1 MTWSAG
7 HAGPVDQDA
16 IQLVEEQ
23 HRRLR
28 ALLED
33 LERQPAVTERIL
45 GGQLRARQELVRT
58 IERTFVQQEAA
69 KHRHLWPV
77 VGRALPDGDA
87 VSREAIVQ
95 CREIEHQ
102 LVKVRWFG
110 DRDSEVNDVI
120 AALAERIRAHLAFEH
135 EQLTRLRRHRPEQDL
150 GKVAARMS
158 SRGWARPTRP
168 HPDLPGSRRLAGLL
182 GIPMA
187 VVDHLL
193 DTFAFR
199 PTGS

>member
-1 MTWSAG
+1 
-7 HAGPVDQDA
+7 VDQDA
-16 IQLVEEQ
+16 TQLVEEQ
-23 HRRLR
+23 HRLLR
-28 ALLED
+28 GLLDD

-77 VGRALPDGDA
+77 LRRALPDGDT
-87 VSREAIVQ
+87 VVHEAIVQ
-95 CREIEHQ
+95 CREIEHR
-102 LVKVRWFG
+102 LVKLRWFG
-110 DRDSEVNDVI
+110 DRDGAVNDVV
-120 AALAERIRAHLAFEH
+120 AALVDDVRVHLDFER
-135 EQLTRLRRHRPEQDL
+135 EQLTRLRQHPTEQDL
-150 GKVAARMS
+150 DEVAARMS
-158 SRGWARPTRP
+158 SRGWVRPTRP

-187 VVDHLL
+187 LVDHLL
-193 DTFAFR
+193 DAVAFR

>member
-1 MTWSAG
+1 
-7 HAGPVDQDA
+7 VDRDA
-16 IQLVEEQ
+16 TQLVEEQ
-23 HRRLR
+23 HRLLR
-28 ALLED
+28 GLLDD

-45 GGQLRARQELVRT
+45 GGQLRARQELVRS

-77 VGRALPDGDA
+77 VRRALPDGTT
-87 VSREAIVQ
+87 VVREAIAQ
-95 CREIEHQ
+95 CRSIEHH
-102 LVKVRWFG
+102 LVKLRWFG
-110 DRDSEVNDVI
+110 DRDGEMDDVV
-120 AALAERIRAHLAFEH
+120 AAMTEEIRGHLAFEH
-135 EQLTRLRRHRPEQDL
+135 QHLARLRRHAREADL
-150 GKVAARMS
+150 RQVAARMT

-168 HPDLPGSRRLAGLL
+168 HPDLPVSRRLAGML

-193 DTFAFR
+193 DAFEFR

>member
-1 MTWSAG
+1 M
-7 HAGPVDQDA
+7 
-16 IQLVEEQ
+16 
-23 HRRLR
+23 LR
-28 ALLED
+28 GLLED

-58 IERTFVQQEAA
+58 IERTFVQQEVA

-77 VGRALPDGDA
+77 VRRALPDGDA

-102 LVKVRWFG
+102 LVKLRWFG
-110 DRDSEVNDVI
+110 DRDSEMNDVI
-120 AALAERIRAHLAFEH
+120 AALAEEIRAHLAFEH
-135 EQLTRLRRHRPEQDL
+135 EQLTRLRRHPPEQDL
-150 GKVAARMS
+150 REVAARMS

-193 DTFAFR
+193 DACAFR